1 MKGEEKGVGEGGKNK
16 QTNKKKKKEATEGD
30 LFGGEKN
37 GERRNCTRLKQRQG
51 LREKNPALLGELARV
66 QQQ

>member
-16 QTNKKKKKEATEGD
+16 QAKKKKEATEGD

-51 LREKNPALLGELARV
+51 LREKNLVLLGELPRV
-66 QQQ
+66 QRQ